1 MLRGKSEPLE
11 ETPPPYGSKIEG
23 GFPGIDVPFL
33 TEDHPIGIAFYRAR
47 ESFFMPYH
55 LLQRMRCRAEQLKL
69 TFATCDVVIIG
80 RGLHQIYTQLAA
92 QRVSR
97 IVEQGERYAG
107 VGDALVHVG
116 RIQEIPKQKKKQN
129 PEEGQ
134 PEVSST

>member
-11 ETPPPYGSKIEG
+11 ETPPPYGGKIEA
-23 GFPGIDVPFL
+23 GFPGIEVPFL
-33 TEDHPIGIAFYRAR
+33 TDERPIGIAFYRAR

-55 LLQRMRCRAEQLKL
+55 LLQRMRCRPEQLKL
-69 TFATCDVVIIG
+69 TFATCDVVITG
-80 RGLHQIYTQLAA
+80 RGLHQIYTHLAA

-116 RIQEIPKQKKKQN
+116 RIQEMPKQKKKQDS
-129 PEEGQ
+129 EEDQ
-134 PEVSST
+134 PDVSST